1 MPIWVFTLVRS
12 WCSAWTDLSVQLR
25 PKPAADVLVPYV
37 HSFRKANSIA
47 EEWRR
52 HQKWMM
58 FYLTLA
64 ERFVPHP
71 ECTEAALRHTLEKF
85 HAKVS
90 DDAVKEIMAKYQHLR
105 AFPDV
110 PEGLRRLREQG
121 HVLRIVGNPARWM
134 LEEGSEYAGIRQY
147 FHQIVSSTDQTKTC
161 KPSPKTFQLG
171 LSLAGVPKEQVLW
184 VTGHF
189 WEVIGADGQGIKTA
203 WINRMNV
210 PHDYIGVTPTY
221 QTRTLVEL
229 ADLLE
234 KKKEQ
239 V

>member
-1 MPIWVFTLVRS
+1 MAALFFDYWGTLVDNYS
-12 WCSAWTDLSVQLR
+12 IAE
-25 PKPAADVLVPYV
+25 VLVPYV
-37 HSFRKANSIA
+37 YSFRKANDIA

-85 HAKVS
+85 HAPVS
-90 DDAVKEIMAKYQHLR
+90 EQGIKDIMDKYQQLR

-110 PEGLRRLREQG
+110 PEGLRKLKGQG
-121 HVLRIVGNPARWM
+121 HALRIVGNPARWM
-134 LEEGSEYAGIRQY
+134 LEEGSEHAGIRKY
-147 FHQIVSSTDQTKTC
+147 FDQIVSSTDETKTC

-210 PHDYIGVTPTY
+210 PPDYIGVTPTY
-221 QTRTLVEL
+221 RTRTLSEL
-229 ADLLE
+229 AEVLE
-234 KKKEQ
+234 Q
-239 V
+239 QNGRV